1 MHCFRGEYNRKYL
14 SVAIPAALEGI
25 FMTVLQAADLV
36 MVGALGTAAIA
47 AVSIFMP
54 LRLVLLT
61 FARSLASSVTIL
73 TANKFGAG
81 DEEGIK
87 ALLRQSLTITI
98 LVMGLIH
105 LGFFYFFPELVELM
119 GAKADYLGMAV
130 DYGLIATLAVFISC
144 LSLSLQAIQL
154 GIGSTSMIMKSNV
167 AGNVVNICCNYVLI
181 TGIGSFAGWGVRGA
195 AIGTVIGS
203 LVTLGITLWIM
214 GKNKYFAQGFLQLPD
229 KSFWKEFKP
238 IFSGIFSELG
248 AERIGMVI
256 YARITADL
264 GTLAFAVHSICYN
277 ISDFGFDFLF
287 GFGKANMVLAGQAC
301 GRQNFEEWR
310 KYRGLGLAWGMVI
323 ATIFGLVI
331 HLGWEQIFTLYN
343 KDAAALDLSYSVM
356 LIVAWHFY
364 LTATTIVTG
373 GILRGSG
380 KTTIVAAYSFF
391 LITILRPMMTA
402 GAVYYLEWGILGVW
416 LAICMDQ
423 ILRSCCFTYI
433 LYRIK
438 ELPKLASEK

>member
-1 MHCFRGEYNRKYL
+1 MGWFNSAYNRKYL
-14 SVAIPAALEGI
+14 SVAMPAALEGI

-36 MVGALGTAAIA
+36 MVGTLGSAAIA

-61 FARSLASSVTIL
+61 FARSLASSITIL
-73 TANKFGAG
+73 TATKFGAG
-81 DEEGIK
+81 DTAGIK

-98 LVMGLIH
+98 LVMGIIH
-105 LGFFYFFPELVELM
+105 LGFFCFFEEIVKLM
-119 GAKADYLGMAV
+119 GAKADYLQLAI

-144 LSLSLQAIQL
+144 LSLAVQAIQL

-167 AGNVVNICCNYVLI
+167 AGNMVNICCNYVLI
-181 TGIGSFAGWGVRGA
+181 TGLGSFPGWGVRGA

-214 GKNKYFAQGFLQLPD
+214 GKNKYFAQGLFQLPD
-229 KSFWKEFKP
+229 KSFWQEFKP
-238 IFSGIFSELG
+238 VFSGIFSELG

-256 YARITADL
+256 YSRITADL

-277 ISDFGFDFLF
+277 ISDFAFDFIF

-301 GRQNFEEWR
+301 GRQDYEQWR
-310 KYRGLGLAWGMVI
+310 RYRSIGLRWGVVL
-323 ATIFGLVI
+323 ATIFGIIV
-331 HLGWEQIFTLYN
+331 HVFWKEIFTLYN
-343 KDAAALDLSYSVM
+343 KDAAALELSYAVM

-364 LTATTIVTG
+364 LTSQTIITG
-373 GILRGSG
+373 SILRGSG
-380 KTTIVAAYSFF
+380 KTTTVAAYSFV
-391 LITILRPMMTA
+391 LITILRPLMTA

-416 LAICMDQ
+416 LAICADQ
-423 ILRSCCFTYI
+423 ILRSSCFTYI
-433 LYRIK
+433 LYHMK
-438 ELPKLASEK
+438 DLPRLASIK